1 MMRLAYFSPLPPAR
15 SGIADYSHELLPYLS
30 RYAEIDL
37 FVDDGST
44 PAKEISKRFPIQ
56 SYRDYGSLRQTEGY
70 EATIY
75 HIGNAVRYHEY
86 IYHTAL
92 KYPGIVVL
100 HEYML
105 QHLVQGMTLARGNPE
120 GYVEEMHYCY
130 GRTGERLARLQIN
143 TGRGVDVW
151 SWPLFERIVDASLGV
166 VVHSE
171 HARQQVLTRR
181 PQAHVAKINSHC
193 SENILTSQYKSP
205 LAVREALGLP
215 QDAFIVASFGLI
227 TRQKRVEVALRA
239 FARFRRRFSDAQF
252 LLVGAVDPDYDL
264 QSVLDGGMEEGVSV
278 TRRVNLDSFLRY
290 MIASDLAVNLRYPTA
305 GETSATLIRLLGF
318 GKPVIVSNVGSFV
331 EYPDDCC
338 AKVDVDAEE
347 EDTLYALMCALAAD
361 EELRRQLGANARR
374 YVQEHHTLEGSAKK
388 YMDFIQDVLTSP
400 RIPSSAAHGPAA
412 PIKDD
417 FLSALMGDLSSL
429 MVDLD
434 IRESDEAILGD
445 VATALVDLDIDLARV
460 GADSRKRQAE

>member
-15 SGIADYSHELLPYLS
+15 SGIADYSHELLPYLA

-37 FVDDGST
+37 FVDSGYT
-44 PAKEISKRFPIQ
+44 PTKDVPKQFSIH
-56 SYRDYGSLRQTEGY
+56 SYQDYGSLRQTRGY

-75 HIGNAVRYHEY
+75 HIGNDVRYHES

-92 KYPGIVVL
+92 EYPGIVVL

-105 QHLVQGMTLARGNPE
+105 QHLVRGMTLARANPE
-120 GYVEEMHYCY
+120 GYIEEMRYCY

-166 VVHSE
+166 VVHNE
-171 HARQQVLTRR
+171 HARQQVLARR
-181 PQAHVAKINSHC
+181 PQARVAKINHHC
-193 SENILTSQYKSP
+193 SGNILTGQHESA
-205 LAVREALGLP
+205 LAAREALSLP
-215 QDAFIVASFGLI
+215 RGAFIVASFGLI
-227 TRQKRVEVALRA
+227 THQKRVKITLRA
-239 FARFRRRFSDAQF
+239 FARLRRRFPNAQF

-264 QSVLDGGMEEGVSV
+264 QSVLDGGLGEGVIV
-278 TRRVNLDSFLRY
+278 TRRVSMESFLHY
-290 MIASDLAVNLRYPTA
+290 MIASDVAVNLRYPTG
-305 GETSATLIRLLGF
+305 GETSGTLIRLLGF
-318 GKPVIVSNVGSFV
+318 GKPVIISNEGSFA

-338 AKVDVDAEE
+338 AKVDVGTEE
-347 EDTLYALMCALAAD
+347 EDTLHALMYALAAD
-361 EELRRQLGANARR
+361 EDLRRQMGANARR
-374 YVQEHHTLEGSAKK
+374 YVQEHHTLEGSAKR
-388 YMDFIQDVLTSP
+388 YIDFVRDVLTSP
-400 RIPSSAAHGPAA
+400 RIPLSTAHGPAT

-417 FLSALMGDLSSL
+417 FLSALINDLSSR

-434 IRESDEAILGD
+434 IRETDEAILGA

-460 GADSRKRQAE
+460 GTDSRKRQTE